1 MSDKTTFYSQNFS
14 KLFIIEISFYSSKL
28 RSKIH

>member
-14 KLFIIEISFYSSKL
+14 KLFIIEISFNSSKL
-28 RSKIH
+28 RSEIH